1 MAKTKENIF
10 STYLGKTNKELMVL
24 LNDEM
29 SSLFDMR
36 MKHKTGQMNETH
48 NLKLARKKIAQI
60 KSLFN
65 LRISRK
71 TQVVNNLG
79 F

>member
-1 MAKTKENIF
+1 
-10 STYLGKTNKELMVL
+10 MVL

-48 NLKLARKKIAQI
+48 NLKLTRKKIAQI
-60 KSLFN
+60 KTAMNANKAKEEQS
-65 LRISRK
+65 
-71 TQVVNNLG
+71 
-79 F
+79 

>member
-10 STYLGKTNKELMVL
+10 STYLGKTNKELMML

-60 KSLFN
+60 KTAMN
-65 LRISRK
+65 
-71 TQVVNNLG
+71 VNKERENQS
-79 F
+79 

>member
-1 MAKTKENIF
+1 MAKTKENTF

-48 NLKLARKKIAQI
+48 NLKIARKKIAQI
-60 KSLFN
+60 KTAMN
-65 LRISRK
+65 
-71 TQVVNNLG
+71 VNKERDNQS
-79 F
+79 

>member
-10 STYLGKTNKELMVL
+10 STYLGKTNKELMVI

-60 KSLFN
+60 KTAMN
-65 LRISRK
+65 
-71 TQVVNNLG
+71 VNKEKENQS
-79 F
+79 

>member
-1 MAKTKENIF
+1 
-10 STYLGKTNKELMVL
+10 MVL

-60 KSLFN
+60 KTAMNANKAKEEQS
-65 LRISRK
+65 
-71 TQVVNNLG
+71 
-79 F
+79 

>member
-48 NLKLARKKIAQI
+48 NLKLARKKIARI
-60 KSLFN
+60 KTAMN
-65 LRISRK
+65 
-71 TQVVNNLG
+71 VNKERENQS
-79 F
+79 

>member
-1 MAKTKENIF
+1 MAKIKENTF
-10 STYLGKTNKELMVL
+10 STYLGKTNKELMAL

-60 KSLFN
+60 KTAMN
-65 LRISRK
+65 
-71 TQVVNNLG
+71 VNKVKENQS
-79 F
+79 

>member
-1 MAKTKENIF
+1 MAKTKENTF
-10 STYLGKTNKELMVL
+10 STYLGKPNKELMVL

-60 KSLFN
+60 KTAMN
-65 LRISRK
+65 
-71 TQVVNNLG
+71 VNKERENQS
-79 F
+79 

>member
-10 STYLGKTNKELMVL
+10 STYLGNTNKELLVV
-24 LNDEM
+24 LNDER
-29 SSLFDMR
+29 SSLFDRR

-60 KSLFN
+60 KTAMN
-65 LRISRK
+65 ANK
-71 TQVVNNLG
+71 AKEEQ
-79 F
+79 

>member
-1 MAKTKENIF
+1 MAKTKENTF
-10 STYLGKTNKELMVL
+10 NTYLGKTNKELMVL

-60 KSLFN
+60 KTAMN
-65 LRISRK
+65 
-71 TQVVNNLG
+71 VNKERENQS
-79 F
+79 

>member
-10 STYLGKTNKELMVL
+10 STYLGKTNKELMML

-60 KSLFN
+60 KTAMN
-65 LRISRK
+65 
-71 TQVVNNLG
+71 VNKERENQL
-79 F
+79 

>member
-1 MAKTKENIF
+1 MAKTKENTF

-60 KSLFN
+60 KTAMNVHKERENQS
-65 LRISRK
+65 
-71 TQVVNNLG
+71 
-79 F
+79 

>member
-10 STYLGKTNKELMVL
+10 STYLGKTNKELMVI

-60 KSLFN
+60 KTAMNANKAKEEQS
-65 LRISRK
+65 
-71 TQVVNNLG
+71 
-79 F
+79 

>member
-1 MAKTKENIF
+1 MAKTKENTF

-60 KSLFN
+60 KTAMN
-65 LRISRK
+65 
-71 TQVVNNLG
+71 VNKERDNQS
-79 F
+79 

>member
-1 MAKTKENIF
+1 MTKENTF

-36 MKHKTGQMNETH
+36 MKHKTGQMNETQ

-60 KSLFN
+60 KTAMN
-65 LRISRK
+65 
-71 TQVVNNLG
+71 VNKEKENQS
-79 F
+79 

>member
-10 STYLGKTNKELMVL
+10 STYLGKTTKELMVL

-60 KSLFN
+60 KTAMN
-65 LRISRK
+65 
-71 TQVVNNLG
+71 VNKERENQS
-79 F
+79 

>member
-10 STYLGKTNKELMVL
+10 STYLGKTNKELMML

-60 KSLFN
+60 KTAMN
-65 LRISRK
+65 
-71 TQVVNNLG
+71 VNKEKENQS
-79 F
+79 

>member
-1 MAKTKENIF
+1 MAKTKENTF
-10 STYLGKTNKELMVL
+10 NTFLGKTYKELTML

-29 SSLFDMR
+29 SSLFDMQ

-60 KSLFN
+60 KTAMN
-65 LRISRK
+65 
-71 TQVVNNLG
+71 VNKAKKEQS
-79 F
+79 

>member
-1 MAKTKENIF
+1 MAKTKENTF
-10 STYLGKTNKELMVL
+10 NTFLGKTYKELTML

-60 KSLFN
+60 KTAMN
-65 LRISRK
+65 
-71 TQVVNNLG
+71 VNKAKKEQS
-79 F
+79 

>member
-1 MAKTKENIF
+1 MAKTKENTF
-10 STYLGKTNKELMVL
+10 STYLGKTNKELMML

-60 KSLFN
+60 KTAMN
-65 LRISRK
+65 
-71 TQVVNNLG
+71 VNKERENQS
-79 F
+79 

>member
-10 STYLGKTNKELMVL
+10 STYLGKTNKELMEL

-60 KSLFN
+60 KTAMN
-65 LRISRK
+65 
-71 TQVVNNLG
+71 VNKERENQS
-79 F
+79 

>member
-1 MAKTKENIF
+1 MAKTKENTF

-48 NLKLARKKIAQI
+48 NLKIARKKIARI
-60 KSLFN
+60 KTAMN
-65 LRISRK
+65 
-71 TQVVNNLG
+71 VNKERDNQS
-79 F
+79 

>member
-1 MAKTKENIF
+1 MAQTKENTF

-60 KSLFN
+60 KTAMN
-65 LRISRK
+65 
-71 TQVVNNLG
+71 VNKERENQS
-79 F
+79 

>member
-1 MAKTKENIF
+1 MAKTKENTF
-10 STYLGKTNKELMVL
+10 NTFLGKTYKELTML

-29 SSLFDMR
+29 SSLFDMQ

-60 KSLFN
+60 KTAMNVHKAKKEQS
-65 LRISRK
+65 
-71 TQVVNNLG
+71 
-79 F
+79 

>member
-10 STYLGKTNKELMVL
+10 STYLGTPNKELMVV

-60 KSLFN
+60 KTAMN
-65 LRISRK
+65 
-71 TQVVNNLG
+71 VNKEKENQS
-79 F
+79 

>member
-60 KSLFN
+60 KTAMN
-65 LRISRK
+65 
-71 TQVVNNLG
+71 VNKERENQS
-79 F
+79 